1 MDPSNTLRMGGDR
14 EEIRKMSRREKEEN
28 ELL

>member
-1 MDPSNTLRMGGDR
+1 MDPSNTLGMGGDR